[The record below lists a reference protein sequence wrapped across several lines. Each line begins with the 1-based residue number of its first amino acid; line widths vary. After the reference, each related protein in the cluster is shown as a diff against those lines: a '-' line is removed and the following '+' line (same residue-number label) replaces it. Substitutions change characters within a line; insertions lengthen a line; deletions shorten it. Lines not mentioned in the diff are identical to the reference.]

1 MNLLQG
7 LTLASRFV
15 THRLNSTSVQV
26 LHSPFVYRLYTEC
39 IKKDKQENA
48 FAPIEQ
54 LRHSLL
60 QDQRVLTYSDPG
72 SGSHVT
78 KNNTERTV
86 KLIATHSLKP
96 AAQAR
101 VLHRLVNYFAPATVL
116 ELGTSLGL
124 SSCYMAA
131 ALPANAR
138 LYTVEGAAP
147 VAAIAQSNLEQ
158 LGYNQQVHL
167 TQGLFDEVLPALLPQ
182 LGTID
187 FAYLDGNHRYAPT
200 VDYVK
205 QLLPY
210 VHNNSVIILDDI
222 YWSNEMQQAW
232 QEVKQLSQVTV
243 SIDLFHFGLLFF
255 RKEQVKEYFTLTL

>member
-1 MNLLQG
+1 MNPLQG
-7 LTLASRFV
+7 LTLASRYV
-15 THRLNSTSVQV
+15 THRLNCTSVQV

-39 IKKDKQENA
+39 IKKDQQEKV

-60 QDQRVLTYSDPG
+60 HDQRLLSYTDPG
-72 SGSHVT
+72 SGSHVA
-78 KNNTERTV
+78 KNNAERTV
-86 KLIATHSLKP
+86 KLIARHSLKP

-101 VLHRLVNYFAPATVL
+101 LLHRIVNYFAPATVL

-131 ALPANAR
+131 ALPANGR

-147 VAAIAQSNLEQ
+147 VAAIAQSNIQQ

-167 TQGLFDEVLPALLPQ
+167 TQGLFDAVLPALLSKM
-182 LGTID
+182 GSVD

-200 VDYVK
+200 VDYMK

-210 VHNNSVIILDDI
+210 VHNNSVVILDDI

-232 QEVKQLSQVTV
+232 QEVKQLPQVTV

-255 RKEQVKEYFTLTL
+255 RKEQVKEHFTLAL